1 MSSQTGS
8 KQKEFRRR
16 HASNTSSAQPF
27 TACAH
32 VRASLSAS
40 ACLSARVIRAS
51 VCRHP
56 FPRPRASLVWCLC
69 APLCH
74 LLQAV
79 MSDWQAR
86 KVNKMSVKGTWKI
99 LGGVIVLP
107 IMHLWYACSPHTH
120 VCSRSVCM
128 YVCATHMRVYA
139 TCSCARMGIVGAA
152 GTFSSP
158 GMKLHTNPYTLQ
170 VHVLFLGNVWRFRRA
185 GVVLL
190 RAHGRHARNLCC

>member
-1 MSSQTGS
+1 MGAHVVQHLGVLVLSCLSSQTGS

-107 IMHLWYACSPHTH
+107 IMHLWYACLPTH
-120 VCSRSVCM
+120 MFVRAVCACM
-128 YVCATHMRVYA
+128 YVRHTCVSMR
-139 TCSCARMGIVGAA
+139 
-152 GTFSSP
+152 
-158 GMKLHTNPYTLQ
+158 
-170 VHVLFLGNVWRFRRA
+170 HVLVRA
-185 GVVLL
+185 WASWALPGHSHRPV
-190 RAHGRHARNLCC
+190 